1 MALVAIAIYDTPE
14 NGRDE
19 YTERFLD
26 SILRPKISDHLDTGN
41 RFVFVINAAT
51 TRTLDN
57 LAEFA
62 RRHRNPVEIITMPE
76 NVGTARAINQ
86 AWKLRQ
92 PGENAVK
99 MDNDIEIHAYDWL
112 EKMEEALQRDPK
124 IGLIGLKRKDCC
136 QHPNHP
142 EEFYRSSLHIIPETP
157 IPGHPWMVVEKTPD
171 VMGTCTMFSSACLD
185 VIGFLWQPGLYGFD
199 DVMAC
204 ERVRKAGFYTAFLH
218 GIEIDHIDN
227 GGNEYQKWKERAAMM
242 DSPTFHAAREAVR
255 EGRLPVFVPADY
267 DKK

>member
-1 MALVAIAIYDTPE
+1 MALVAVAIYDTPE

-26 SILRPKISDHLDTGN
+26 SILRPKMSEHLDTRH

-62 RRHRNPVEIITMPE
+62 RRHRNPVQVITMPE

-136 QHPNHP
+136 QHPSHP
-142 EEFYRSSLHIIPETP
+142 DEFYRSTLHIIPENP
-157 IPGHPWMVVEKTPD
+157 IPGHPWMVVEKTAD

-185 VIGFLWQPGLYGFD
+185 AIGYLWQPGLYGFD

-204 ERVRKAGFYTAFLH
+204 ERVRKAGFDTAFLH

-227 GGNEYQKWKERAAMM
+227 GGNEYQKWKERSAMM
-242 DSPTFHAAREAVR
+242 DSPTFHEAREAVR
-255 EGRLPVFVPADY
+255 EGRLPVYVPADY